1 MFCAFVSKIIISI
14 CVTIVRKTTLDDAKL
29 LLSIIHLFFSSSPSS
44 SCLSQQSFLMPLQS
58 IRYHCH
64 TQILPLCVRLRFL
77 LGSLPFLWFVS
88 CFSFLHSHSLTHS
101 PTIRNSMFIMGF
113 VWMCINPSQA
123 RKKPAI
129 IHCHLFRAKHL
140 KRMPFN
146 RVSTRTHNSCDQPFL
161 VDETAATNII
171 SALFF
176 LLLYLFGDFV
186 FSFNMIVDRLLLLYS
201 SFFLLQSTPALP
213 HLFLHRFMQTV
224 ISLK

>member
-1 MFCAFVSKIIISI
+1 MQSCYFRLFI
-14 CVTIVRKTTLDDAKL
+14 CFFL
-29 LLSIIHLFFSSSPSS
+29 LLRRRRAFHNNHFWCRYNQFVITVTRKFCRCACDCDFCSAHYHFYDLSLVFHSCTLTPS
-44 SCLSQQSFLMPLQS
+44 LTLPS
-58 IRYHCH
+58 IRN
-64 TQILPLCVRLRFL
+64 F
-77 LGSLPFLWFVS
+77 
-88 CFSFLHSHSLTHS
+88 
-101 PTIRNSMFIMGF
+101 MFIMGF

-213 HLFLHRFMQTV
+213 HFFLHRFMQTV